1 MIGIVTLVGIF
12 VLQETETGKE
22 GEIAGAKLVVVVV
35 VAVAAAAAAVV
46 VVGAAVVAAVTVV
59 VVVVVV
65 KEGEEDIHRMEKENN
80 KNEIRRKGRIR
91 IGSEGRKLVNNRT
104 TEQNTKK
111 KDGEEKN

>member
-1 MIGIVTLVGIF
+1 V
-12 VLQETETGKE
+12 
-22 GEIAGAKLVVVVV
+22 
-35 VAVAAAAAAVV
+35 AAAAAVV
-46 VVGAAVVAAVTVV
+46 VVIGAAVVAAVTVVVV